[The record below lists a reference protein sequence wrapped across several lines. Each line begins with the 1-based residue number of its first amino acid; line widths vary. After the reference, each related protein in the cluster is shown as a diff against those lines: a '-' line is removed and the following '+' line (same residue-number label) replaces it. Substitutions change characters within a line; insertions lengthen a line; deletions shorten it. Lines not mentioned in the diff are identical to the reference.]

1 MVNKYLEFC
10 LTLVS
15 QQQHF
20 SISLTVGSSF
30 SFSLDNRKE
39 STNLETRKVTS
50 LKKQMPRKKLSPS
63 QVRRNLKR
71 KQDFLK
77 RKSEHSERESS
88 ALKVIT
94 FECDHC
100 ASIFKSETDWE
111 NHMESAHK
119 VVTFECDH
127 CECIFKS
134 KPNLENHMDSA
145 HKVITFECDHC
156 ESVFKSE
163 SDMKN
168 HVDSI
173 LTKDDLMRNIEQL
186 DGNSELQKLE
196 EGIISFPLCPV
207 CHMDITLCPFS
218 PACPK
223 DELTKWRGRASALE
237 AEMKRSGL
245 P

>member
-1 MVNKYLEFC
+1 MVNKCLEFC
-10 LTLVS
+10 QTLVS

-20 SISLTVGSSF
+20 SFSLTVGSSF

-100 ASIFKSETDWE
+100 
-111 NHMESAHK
+111 
-119 VVTFECDH
+119 
-127 CECIFKS
+127 
-134 KPNLENHMDSA
+134 
-145 HKVITFECDHC
+145 

-173 LTKDDLMRNIEQL
+173 HTKDDLMRNIEQL
-186 DGNSELQKLE
+186 DGNSELQILE
-196 EGIISFPLCPV
+196 EGMLSFPLCPV
-207 CHMDITLCPFS
+207 CPLS

-223 DELTKWRGRASALE
+223 DELTK
-237 AEMKRSGL
+237 
-245 P
+245 

>member
-1 MVNKYLEFC
+1 MMSAMRKEDTVMVNKCLEFC
-10 LTLVS
+10 QTLVS
-15 QQQHF
+15 QQQHLSF
-20 SISLTVGSSF
+20 SLTVGSSF

-100 ASIFKSETDWE
+100 ESIFKSESDLE

-134 KPNLENHMDSA
+134 KPDLENHMDSA

-168 HVDSI
+168 H
-173 LTKDDLMRNIEQL
+173 LY
-186 DGNSELQKLE
+186 
-196 EGIISFPLCPV
+196 
-207 CHMDITLCPFS
+207 
-218 PACPK
+218 
-223 DELTKWRGRASALE
+223 
-237 AEMKRSGL
+237 KR
-245 P
+245 